1 MPQGNLYLE
10 VHKPT
15 ILMKLKIILTIY
27 LVTAIALPS
36 FAQKVLPSDDSLRS
50 LYAQYQSYSPSSAE
64 LKDYN
69 LIKYHI
75 AWLLLDELLIAKNIE
90 AMQQA
95 EPSGSDY
102 NLALVIPFDEIPFEK
117 SVKIIPLAD
126 KLIRSNAKDKSIVR
140 PLLLSKIFLLEKQE
154 NYASL
159 KVSLPEAFNIF
170 KGSDRVINRLKQAE
184 LPVLYNTGEEQKA
197 IALGA
202 AYYRES
208 ASIEL
213 LKLHISHL
221 YRSKAYPEI
230 IGLAEAIKKANLM
243 DCFFILATAY
253 LQTNDSKNAEKLF
266 DLIYRNIERP
276 VAEEI
281 RLAKLQLD
289 SNALILPEAILAYT
303 EQGGNQVFSILAPQ
317 QLETIATYYYD
328 QKQQAKA
335 CDFYQY
341 TLLNINAV
349 IKQKDWTERYG
360 ESNARFSKSL
370 SDYKKGEE
378 QLHAE
383 LKKLKAE
390 IVKKHQEASLCTFQ
404 IL

>member
-1 MPQGNLYLE
+1 
-10 VHKPT
+10 
-15 ILMKLKIILTIY
+15 MKLKIILAIY

-36 FAQKVLPSDDSLRS
+36 FAQKVLPTDDSLRS

-69 LIKYHI
+69 LLKYHI
-75 AWLLLDELLIAKNIE
+75 SWLLLDEQLIAKNIE
-90 AMQQA
+90 AIKLM
-95 EPSGSDY
+95 ESSGADY
-102 NLALVIPFDEIPFEK
+102 HLALVIPFDEIPFEK

-126 KLIRSNAKDKSIVR
+126 KLIRSYTKDKSVLR
-140 PLLLSKIFLLEKQE
+140 PLLLSKIFLLEKQQ
-154 NYASL
+154 NYTLL
-159 KVSLPEAFNIF
+159 KAALPDALSAF
-170 KGSDRVINRLKQAE
+170 KGNVQVINRLKQLE
-184 LPVLYNTGEEQKA
+184 LPALYNTGEEQKA
-197 IALGA
+197 IALGE

-230 IGLAEAIKKANLM
+230 IGLAEAVKKANLM

-266 DLIYRNIERP
+266 DLIYRNIEAP

-289 SNALILPEAILAYT
+289 SNTLILPEAILAYT
-303 EQGGNQVFSILAPQ
+303 EKGGNQVFSILAPQ
-317 QLETIATYYYD
+317 QLKTIADYYYD
-328 QKQQAKA
+328 KKEQAKA

-360 ESNARFSKSL
+360 ESNARFSKSF

-383 LKKLKAE
+383 LKTMKAQ
-390 IVKKHQEASLCTFQ
+390 IVMKHQEASLCTFQ